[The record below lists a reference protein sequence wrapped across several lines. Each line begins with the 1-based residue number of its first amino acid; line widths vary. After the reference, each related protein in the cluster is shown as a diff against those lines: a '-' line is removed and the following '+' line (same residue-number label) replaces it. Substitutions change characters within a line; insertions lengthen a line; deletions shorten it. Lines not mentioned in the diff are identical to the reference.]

1 MSLSRQGKAA
11 ATKRQQS
18 RDEKSCRACRKR
30 SRKTWLPPLR
40 LAFHRGLLPGIRRAA
55 GLPRPFGS
63 DDVPNYLPGLPSHL
77 FAGESLIPDA

>member
-1 MSLSRQGKAA
+1 M
-11 ATKRQQS
+11 
-18 RDEKSCRACRKR
+18 
-30 SRKTWLPPLR
+30 R